1 MLALAQQLAALNA
14 TLCGGGTGGRLI
26 GTPPV
31 LAQLDAA
38 WATMGALCGLADA
51 LQLER
56 NDLIRVAQAGSLL
69 FGAGQQSLAVR
80 LAAVR
85 SLDAGRDACPDLEE
99 CTEKQLNA
107 AREMVDHLVSSQE
120 HDPQLMQAMAFLM
133 GPPRQLAAW
142 LGCLSEALQTSAAML
157 HQGESFLL
165 ARCRVRPAGEPL
177 LLVCPAHGTV
187 HVAGAC
193 QRPAVCSRSSVAVH
207 CTQAGRPAA
216 VFPPSPVVL
225 LPAHPTHLQAY

>member
-1 MLALAQQLAALNA
+1 VLALAQQLAALNA

-56 NDLIRVAQAGSLL
+56 NDLIRVAQACSLL

-85 SLDAGRDACPDLEE
+85 SLDAGRDAFLDLEE
-99 CTEKQLNA
+99 CTEKQLT
-107 AREMVDHLVSSQE
+107 
-120 HDPQLMQAMAFLM
+120 QLT
-133 GPPRQLAAW
+133 RW
-142 LGCLSEALQTSAAML
+142 WII
-157 HQGESFLL
+157 
-165 ARCRVRPAGEPL
+165 
-177 LLVCPAHGTV
+177 
-187 HVAGAC
+187 
-193 QRPAVCSRSSVAVH
+193 
-207 CTQAGRPAA
+207 
-216 VFPPSPVVL
+216 
-225 LPAHPTHLQAY
+225 